1 MTYPTNKLGDVAEF
15 IRGITFKPDDVVPID
30 TDDAVVCMRTKNVQ
44 ALLDCG
50 DLLAVPSQ
58 FVRRKDQYLEE
69 GDILVS
75 SANSWNLVGKCCWI
89 PSLPWPAAFGGFISV
104 LRGDSAR
111 VDRRYLYWWFAS
123 DRIQALLRSFGQ
135 KTTNISNLNIE
146 RCLQLDLP
154 LPPLPEQRRIA
165 AILDKADALRT
176 KRREALAQLDRLAQS
191 IFVEMFGDPATNPKG
206 WDVVELQEL
215 VIDGDNINYGVIQ
228 PGDDLEEGVPLIRV
242 GDMVSGTIHHDA
254 LKRISPSI
262 EADYKR
268 SRLVGDELLLS
279 CVGSIGAVALVTER
293 EQGFNIARAVA
304 RIRPRRDVSRDFLAT
319 QLSLPS
325 IQAYFRQELR
335 TVSQPTLNIKQISE
349 TKVLR
354 PPEGTQRY
362 FSERISVFKRLRQ
375 SHCTANEALN
385 DAFVALQHRAFRG
398 EL

>member
-1 MTYPTNKLGDVAEF
+1 MNSMKSTLGDVADF
-15 IRGITFKPDDVVPID
+15 INGAAFKPEDWGDEGNRIIRIQNLTDKDKPYNRTTRTVSERIHVQPGDLLVSWSATLGVFEWDGPDIAYLNQHIFRVVPD
-30 TDDAVVCMRTKNVQ
+30 LQKVDKRYLRHALEL
-44 ALLDCG
+44 ALLDMRQHLHG
-50 DLLAVPSQ
+50 ATMLHV
-58 FVRRKDQYLEE
+58 
-69 GDILVS
+69 
-75 SANSWNLVGKCCWI
+75 N
-89 PSLPWPAAFGGFISV
+89 
-104 LRGDSAR
+104 RGEFLSTK
-111 VDRRYLYWWFAS
+111 LY
-123 DRIQALLRSFGQ
+123 
-135 KTTNISNLNIE
+135 
-146 RCLQLDLP
+146 
-154 LPPLPEQRRIA
+154 LPPIPEQRRIA

-191 IFVEMFGDPATNPKG
+191 IFVEMFGDPTTNPKG

-242 GDMVSGTIHHDA
+242 GDMVSGTINHDA

-279 CVGSIGAVALVTER
+279 CVGSIGAVALVTEK

-304 RIRPRRDVSRDFLAT
+304 RIRPRRDVSRDFLAI

-325 IQAYFRQELR
+325 IQSYFRQELR
-335 TVSQPTLNIKQISE
+335 TVSQPTLNIKQINE

-354 PPEGTQRY
+354 PPEGTQRA
-362 FSERISVFKRLRQ
+362 FSERISVFKRLHQ
-375 SHCTANEALN
+375 SHCAANEALQ
-385 DAFVALQHRAFRG
+385 DTFVALQHRAFRG